1 MTQGTDLTNNQ
12 NISSMVTMEKK
23 LFAPSVM
30 EMVFYAV
37 MMLILLNGSVLLLF
51 PLILKLSFIATFQK
65 SWIILLFVPL
75 LTGIM
80 QPLTN
85 QNGLLT
91 LKGIPDPQILQQ
103 KLADMLNHFDYL
115 ETGRDDQSISLDYRT
130 NWKRFMHYGKGG
142 VSISIEKDEIKITGK
157 KQILDYLE
165 TKMLFGKNFKYLNV
179 NKI

>member
-1 MTQGTDLTNNQ
+1 
-12 NISSMVTMEKK
+12 MVSIEKK

-30 EMVFYAV
+30 EMVFYTI

-51 PLILKLSFIATFQK
+51 PLILKLSFMATFQK

-85 QNGLLT
+85 RNGLLT
-91 LKGIPDPQILQQ
+91 LKGIPDPQKLRQ
-103 KLADMLNHFDYL
+103 KLAEMLDHFDYM
-115 ETGRDDQSISLDYRT
+115 ETGRDDQYIMLDYKT
-130 NWKRFMHYGKGG
+130 NWKRFMHYYKGE
-142 VSISIEKDEIKITGK
+142 VSISIEKDEIKIHGK

-165 TKMLFGKNFKYLNV
+165 TKLLFGKNFKDLDINR
-179 NKI
+179 I

>member
-1 MTQGTDLTNNQ
+1 
-12 NISSMVTMEKK
+12 MVTIEKK
-23 LFAPSVM
+23 LFAPSIM
-30 EMVFYAV
+30 EMVFYAL

-85 QNGLLT
+85 RNGSLT
-91 LKGIPDPQILQQ
+91 LKGIPDPLPLQQ
-103 KLADMLNHFDYL
+103 KLADMLDHFGYV
-115 ETGRDDQSISLDYRT
+115 ETGREDQCIALDYKT
-130 NWKRFMHYGKGG
+130 NWKRFMHYYKGG

-165 TKMLFGKNFKYLNV
+165 TKILFGKNFKVLDIK
-179 NKI
+179 KIY